1 MSSEAIIET
10 MCDRVKQNLTAFC
23 AQEDLSELTPE
34 TAALMAQ
41 GISEALAAAG
51 QAGYEEFIESHE
63 APQDIIVKDGQKL
76 RFKQVVPKIF
86 LTPFGE
92 VRIERRLYQADLGGP
107 SHVPL
112 DQAWGMQGQY
122 ATPEVREAVLYT
134 AAHLTPVE
142 VEEVLTKCAL
152 FQPSS
157 TAIKHMITAM
167 GRDLQDHEEEL
178 AVAVRAQETAP
189 DGAQVL
195 AASLDGTNVNLR
207 EHGPKRGRPAERPG
221 QDATPEPCSTYKNA
235 MVASVSFYAPPQ
247 ADQHDPKP
255 QRLESRYL
263 GRMPEERF
271 PTLKRQF
278 EAELDAAEAQA
289 GPGLVK
295 VLVLDG
301 AKGLWAYAG
310 QDRFQDYEKILDFF
324 HATEHLS
331 KGAEALFGKASPQ
344 ARDWYAKYR
353 AILLERPDG
362 AQAIIRS
369 MDYYLDTRKLPASQR
384 REVKAQRTF
393 FARNKHHMSYAEFRT
408 RGLPIGSGVVEAAC
422 KTLVKQRMGRSGMRW
437 SRQGGQPVLTLRA
450 YVRSGRWD
458 TFWKEYCTLK
468 AAA

>member
-10 MCDRVKQNLTAFC
+10 MCGRVKQKLTGFC
-23 AQEDLSELTPE
+23 EQEDFSELTPE

-41 GISEALAAAG
+41 GMSEALAEAG

-63 APQDIIVKDGQKL
+63 ASQDILVKDDQKL

-92 VRIERRLYQADLGGP
+92 VTIKRRLYQADWGGP
-107 SHVPL
+107 SHAPL
-112 DQAWGMQGQY
+112 DEAWGMQGQY

-142 VEEVLTKCAL
+142 VEQVLTKCAL

-167 GRDLQDHEEEL
+167 GHDLQDHEEEL
-178 AVAVRAQETAP
+178 AVAVRTQETAP
-189 DGAQVL
+189 EGAQVL

-235 MVASVSFYAPPQ
+235 MAASVTFYAPPK
-247 ADQHDPKP
+247 ADQQDPKP

-263 GRMPEERF
+263 ARMPEERF
-271 PTLKRQF
+271 PTLRRQF

-301 AKGLWAYAG
+301 AKGLWTYAE
-310 QDRFQDYEKILDFF
+310 QDRFQDYQKILDFF

-353 AILLERPDG
+353 ALLLERPDG
-362 AQAIIRS
+362 AQAVLRS
-369 MDYYLDTRKLPASQR
+369 MDYYLDTRKLPASRR
-384 REVKAQRTF
+384 RELKAQRTF
-393 FARNKHHMSYAEFRT
+393 FARNKHHMTYAEFRK

-437 SRQGGQPVLTLRA
+437 SRQGGQPILTLRA

-458 TFWKEYCTLK
+458 AFWNAYCKLK
-468 AAA
+468 TAA